1 MKRDY
6 KLFIKDIVDAIESI
20 EEFVAGM
27 NFEEFKN
34 DDKTVSA
41 VVRKLEIVGEATKN
55 IPDETKE
62 KYPNLPW
69 KEMAKIRDKLIH
81 GYFVVDFEIVWKV
94 IKEELPSLKPEIEK
108 ILQEEMKQP

>member
-6 KLFIKDIVDAIESI
+6 KLFIKDIFDAIESI

-34 DDKTVSA
+34 DDKTVNA
-41 VVRKLEIVGEATKN
+41 VVRKLEIIGEATKN
-55 IPDETKE
+55 IPDEIKE
-62 KYPNLPW
+62 KYPMLPW

-94 IKEELPSLKPEIEK
+94 VKEELPLLKPEIEE